1 MGTGHVC
8 REQTEPAVHKCTLVI
23 WIDIGPHLT
32 FPQFYFMPPA
42 TTPDFLLIYLQEIG
56 SWEEYQIN
64 HPLWWGNNR
73 KIDITMTLLTWF
85 LLHSN
90 IQSAKKIHLSS
101 SSLCL
106 ECFYLYFFL
115 VWGVTIKKLRL
126 HTEIYFL
133 SCTKEKESLKECKII
148 VVEFWE
154 GNFLHV
160 IFLQR
165 QTLLN

>member
-1 MGTGHVC
+1 MAHILHS
-8 REQTEPAVHKCTLVI
+8 PNFI
-23 WIDIGPHLT
+23 WCHQPLLQI
-32 FPQFYFMPPA
+32 FF
-42 TTPDFLLIYLQEIG
+42 LIYMKEIG

-106 ECFYLYFFL
+106 EGFYLYFFL
-115 VWGVTIKKLRL
+115 VRGVTIKKLRL

-154 GNFLHV
+154 GKFLHV